1 MRMNLQRK
9 TKSRDYIGI
18 ACLLFLLADLD
29 AIFNIP
35 EANFS
40 RSHESEKRFAVE
52 VATLAI
58 IWKINFFLQSTYK
71 FEDLVVYIKTLTD
84 EMLYTQQTSQRP
96 FNWTGPMYTFTFL
109 QCFNSSE
116 ENQSS

>member
-1 MRMNLQRK
+1 MNLQRK

-29 AIFNIP
+29 VIFNIP
-35 EANFS
+35 EVNFS

-58 IWKINFFLQSTYK
+58 I
-71 FEDLVVYIKTLTD
+71 
-84 EMLYTQQTSQRP
+84 
-96 FNWTGPMYTFTFL
+96 
-109 QCFNSSE
+109 
-116 ENQSS
+116 

>member
-35 EANFS
+35 EVNFS

-58 IWKINFFLQSTYK
+58 I
-71 FEDLVVYIKTLTD
+71 
-84 EMLYTQQTSQRP
+84 
-96 FNWTGPMYTFTFL
+96 
-109 QCFNSSE
+109 
-116 ENQSS
+116 